1 MIAVGVSGHRDL
13 IDLEA
18 VSNAVDE
25 ALGEILT
32 AYGDN
37 PLQVISPLVEGAD
50 RVVAWRAMANYSV
63 HLVVPLPME
72 MSDYMLDFKS
82 ISSKAEFIT
91 LLEQADQVIELP
103 AEDTREACYLAAGM
117 YTLDHSDV
125 LIAVWDG
132 APARGIGGTAEIVAE
147 ARRRGMPMAWVQVA
161 ERERESSSVKR
172 NLAGGV
178 RIHYERFPTQ
188 LESGPGGL

>member
-50 RVVAWRAMANYSV
+50 RVVVWRAMANYSV

-82 ISSKAEFIT
+82 ISSKAEFMT

-188 LESGPGGL
+188 LESEAGGL

>member
-1 MIAVGVSGHRDL
+1 MVAVGVSGHRNLPD
-13 IDLEA
+13 IEA
-18 VSNAVDE
+18 VTNAIDM
-25 ALGEILT
+25 ALRTIFA
-32 AYGDN
+32 AYGDDS
-37 PLQVISPLVEGAD
+37 LQVISPLAEGTD
-50 RVVAWRAMANYSV
+50 RVVVWRAMENYEV
-63 HLVVPLPME
+63 RLVVPLPLE
-72 MSDYMLDFKS
+72 ISDYMLDFKS
-82 ISSKAEFIT
+82 ISSKAEFVT
-91 LLEQADQVIELP
+91 LLEQADKIFELP

-117 YTLDHSDV
+117 YTLDNSDV

-161 ERERESSSVKR
+161 EREREFSSDKR

-188 LESGPGGL
+188 LESGAGGL

>member
-1 MIAVGVSGHRDL
+1 MVAVGVSGHRDL
-13 IDLEA
+13 TDLAA
-18 VSNAVDE
+18 VSNAVDK
-25 ALGEILT
+25 ALNKILT
-32 AYGDN
+32 TFGGN
-37 PLQVISPLVEGAD
+37 SLQVISPLVEGAD
-50 RVVAWRAMANYSV
+50 RVVAWRSMANYSV
-63 HLVVPLPME
+63 HLVVPLPLE

-91 LLEQADQVIELP
+91 LLEQADQIIELP
-103 AEDTREACYLAAGM
+103 AEDTRETCYLAAGM

-132 APARGIGGTAEIVAE
+132 APARGIGGTAEIVAQ

-161 ERERESSSVKR
+161 ERERESSSVKG
-172 NLAGGV
+172 NLTGGV

-188 LESGPGGL
+188 LESGAGGL